1 MFHKSAAY
9 YDLIY
14 RGLKDY
20 GEEAAKLDHLL
31 KLLEPRPLRLLDLG
45 CGTGEHARQLRQRF
59 GYQVDGIDIEPAFID
74 IAAAKNP
81 GADFTV
87 ADMRSFRL
95 PRRYDALLCLFSSIG
110 YVETLDG
117 LANAFA
123 SMARHLAPGGWLLC
137 EPWQS
142 PADWVPGQIDAVE
155 VTDPATGATITRT
168 RLGSTEGKV
177 SVLKIDYDIL
187 SPTGAEEHFEE
198 VHRLGLFTEDE
209 MTEALATAGF
219 TARWSTASPLSR
231 PLLLATFLP

>member
-20 GEEAAKLDHLL
+20 AEEAAKLDSLL
-31 KLLEPRPLRLLDLG
+31 KLLEPRPTSLLDVG

-59 GYQVDGIDIEPAFID
+59 AYQVDGIDIEPAFIE

-95 PRRYDALLCLFSSIG
+95 PRRYDVLLCLFSSIA

-117 LANAFA
+117 LADAFA
-123 SMARHLAPGGWLLC
+123 SMARHLHPGGWLVV
-137 EPWQS
+137 EPWES
-142 PADWVPGQIDAVE
+142 PANWRPGQIDAVE
-155 VTDPATGATITRT
+155 ATDPATGATITRT

-177 SVLKIDYDIL
+177 SVLKIEYDIA
-187 SPTGAEEHFEE
+187 SPSGETRFEE

-209 MTEALATAGF
+209 MTDTLAAAGF
-219 TARWSTASPLSR
+219 AARWSEASPTSR